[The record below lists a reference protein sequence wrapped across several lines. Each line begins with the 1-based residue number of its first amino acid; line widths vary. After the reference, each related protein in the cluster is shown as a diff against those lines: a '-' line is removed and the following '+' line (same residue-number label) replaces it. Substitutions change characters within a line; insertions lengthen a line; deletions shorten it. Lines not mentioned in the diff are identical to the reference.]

1 MGLVNSLLLR
11 LRGLASPAG
20 VVDVLAGRHAVT
32 TELAL
37 AIALVSMFG
46 LGLGGWLWWWMT
58 GMSALNPEISAWTVF
73 VRSALFGTAVSF
85 GLWLGW
91 LLVAFA
97 VMQRVT
103 GAAVPM
109 ERLLREAGLATVP
122 LALGVLMVIPYL
134 SFGIGVA
141 VIGAWAA
148 SMQGALERATGQ
160 RGASIVL
167 ANLLGLTLWAGV
179 LSLLGS
185 GGNVYAPGP
194 FLAHSVWEFVATRLA
209 SQAVR

>member
-20 VVDVLAGRHAVT
+20 VIDVLAGRRAVT

-37 AIALVSMFG
+37 VIALVSMFG
-46 LGLGGWLWWWMT
+46 LGVGGWLWWWMA
-58 GMSALNPEISAWTVF
+58 GMSAVRADLTPWTVF
-73 VRSALFGTAVSF
+73 VNSALFGTAVSF

-97 VMQRVT
+97 VLQRVT

-109 ERLLREAGLATVP
+109 ERLLREAGLATAP
-122 LALGVLMVIPYL
+122 LALGVLMAVPYL

-141 VIGAWAA
+141 VLGAWGA

-160 RGASIVL
+160 RGGWIVL
-167 ANLLGLTLWAGV
+167 ANGLGFGLWAGV
-179 LSLLGS
+179 LSLLGAR
-185 GGNVYAPGP
+185 GDVYAPGP
-194 FLAHSVWEFVATRLA
+194 FLAHSVWEIVARLT

>member
-1 MGLVNSLLLR
+1 MALLNSLLLR

-20 VVDVLAGRHAVT
+20 VVEVLAGRRAVT

-37 AIALVSMFG
+37 AIALVSMFA
-46 LGLGGWLWWWMT
+46 LGVGGWLWWWLA
-58 GMSALNPEISAWTVF
+58 GMSAVTPGVTASTVF

-91 LLVAFA
+91 LLIAFA
-97 VMQRVT
+97 VLQRVT

-109 ERLLREAGLATVP
+109 ERLLREAGVATAP
-122 LALGVLMVIPYL
+122 LALGVLMAVPVV

-141 VIGAWAA
+141 VIGVWTA

-160 RGASIVL
+160 RGGWIVL
-167 ANLLGLTLWAGV
+167 ANGLGLGLWAGV
-179 LSLLGS
+179 LSLLGAR
-185 GGNVYAPGP
+185 GDVYAPGP
-194 FLAHSVWEFVATRLA
+194 FLAHSVWEIVARLA